1 MRCSRLWWRAER
13 NKRSLQDMWTASGM
27 PGYGGRVKLIH
38 CGKETQAPTTEH
50 NPPGFSASW
59 IGSSEAESP
68 TETAASVGAAEFSP
82 CRHDEVRTSRWMCG
96 EICWTEDV
104 YVWER
109 LRGDVGFGEVARGM
123 DLGMLLGGVR
133 FLEVQTLSFLLI
145 FS

>member
-38 CGKETQAPTTEH
+38 CGKETEAPTTEH

-109 LRGDVGFGEVARGM
+109 FRMKRFNVLRKV
-123 DLGMLLGGVR
+123 GMLG
-133 FLEVQTLSFLLI
+133 LERWREGWIWGCF
-145 FS
+145 